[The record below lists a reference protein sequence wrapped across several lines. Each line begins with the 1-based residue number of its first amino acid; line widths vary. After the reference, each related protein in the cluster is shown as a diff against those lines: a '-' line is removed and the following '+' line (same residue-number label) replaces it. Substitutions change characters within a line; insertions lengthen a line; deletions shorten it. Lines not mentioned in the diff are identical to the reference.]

1 MKNKKIFYYFI
12 FFAFISIITLYSASS
27 ILPDHLDNIY
37 LKQLIIYI
45 ICLFILI
52 FFKNN
57 KFIFEKINLLYI
69 IGVISLI
76 GLLLFAKP
84 INNAK
89 CWYIIPFLG
98 TFQPSEFIKI
108 LIVIYI
114 AIILVNK
121 TNHKFFKVFLI
132 LIIPSILTYLQPDTG
147 LVIIYLISVFS
158 MFFCYIKKFKLF
170 IYTGISFSVLLG
182 IIVFMYYQNQE
193 ILINIF
199 GDSIFLRV
207 ERLIN
212 WHNQNGYQLN
222 NALTAIG
229 STGFNFNFRNIN
241 LYYPEAHTDFIFASF
256 ASSFGIFLSLIL
268 IIIIILFDLYLL
280 NLSLK
285 TKNERDKLIIIGFTS
300 ILIYQQIQ
308 NIGMNLGLLPIT
320 GITLPVISYGGSS
333 LLSYTLMLA
342 IIRNMNQKRKV

>member
-1 MKNKKIFYYFI
+1 MRKKIFYFFI

-27 ILPDHLDNIY
+27 ILPDHLNNIY

-57 KFIFEKINLLYI
+57 KFIFENINLLYI
-69 IGVISLI
+69 IGIISLV
-76 GLLLFAKP
+76 GLLLFAEP

-89 CWYIIPFLG
+89 CWYSIPFLG
-98 TFQPSEFIKI
+98 TIQPSEFVKI

-114 AIILVNK
+114 AIILSNEK
-121 TNHKFFKVFLI
+121 EHKILKVFLI
-132 LIIPSILTYLQPDTG
+132 LIIPSILTYLEPDTG
-147 LVIIYLISVFS
+147 LVIIYLISVFA
-158 MFFCYIKKFKLF
+158 MLFCYIKKFKLF
-170 IYTGISFSVLLG
+170 IYSGIFLSILL
-182 IIVFMYYQNQE
+182 ITIVFLYYQNQE

-199 GDSIFLRV
+199 GNSIFLRV

-212 WHNQNGYQLN
+212 WHNQDGYQLN
-222 NALTAIG
+222 NALIAIG
-229 STGFNFNFRNIN
+229 STGFNFNFKNISF
-241 LYYPEAHTDFIFASF
+241 YYPEAHTDFIFASF
-256 ASSFGIFLSLIL
+256 ASSFGFLSSIVL
-268 IIIIILFDLYLL
+268 IIIIILFDFYLL
-280 NLSLK
+280 NIALK
-285 TKNERDKLIIIGFTS
+285 TKNERDKLIIIGFCS

-320 GITLPVISYGGSS
+320 GITLPFISYGGSS